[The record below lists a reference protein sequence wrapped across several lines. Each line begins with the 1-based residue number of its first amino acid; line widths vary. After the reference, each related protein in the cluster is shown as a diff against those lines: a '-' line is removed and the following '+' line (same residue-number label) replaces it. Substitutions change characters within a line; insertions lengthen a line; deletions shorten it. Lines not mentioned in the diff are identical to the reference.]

1 MSKIEI
7 TLKNIYP
14 KPEKYKLF
22 LEKDKLTKIWDEA
35 KEKVAEK
42 LFEKNTKNKEMLIDF
57 IALEII
63 DVDDNYKISKERLE
77 AFKDYNNISNSWL
90 KWSLANKR
98 DIKDI
103 NLIILV

>member
-42 LFEKNTKNKEMLIDF
+42 LFEKKH
-57 IALEII
+57 
-63 DVDDNYKISKERLE
+63 
-77 AFKDYNNISNSWL
+77 
-90 KWSLANKR
+90 
-98 DIKDI
+98 
-103 NLIILV
+103 